1 MKKIVKGLVDI
12 EWVMNKLWVVDKR
25 HRLKENK
32 SRKQYKGDL
41 DLQATVTFLWPS
53 QSLW

>member
-1 MKKIVKGLVDI
+1 M
-12 EWVMNKLWVVDKR
+12 EWVMNKLWIGDKR

-41 DLQATVTFLWPS
+41 DFQATVTFFYDHHNLSAIAP
-53 QSLW
+53 